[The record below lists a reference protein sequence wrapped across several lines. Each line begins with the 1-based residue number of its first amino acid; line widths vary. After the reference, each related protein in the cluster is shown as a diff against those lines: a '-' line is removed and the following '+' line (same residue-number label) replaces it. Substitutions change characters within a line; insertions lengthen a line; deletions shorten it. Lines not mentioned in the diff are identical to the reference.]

1 MALLCCNCDIV
12 RPDSPHG
19 SHSKKIEN
27 EILDYFLS
35 FFPRLKEIIF
45 LKEL

>member
-1 MALLCCNCDIV
+1 MALLCYNCDIV

-27 EILDYFLS
+27 YILDYFFS
-35 FFPRLKEIIF
+35 FFPNLKEIMF
-45 LKEL
+45 LNEL